1 MITIRVS
8 SHNLFINTLRFR
20 QERKER
26 YERVCILCETGDI
39 EDEFHFICKCC
50 FYSDIQVK
58 FIVKFIDN
66 LYHPSKYAKIRRTTL
81 STTQKTMDKTASY
94 IKLSTQRR
102 ISNM

>member
-1 MITIRVS
+1 MNES
-8 SHNLFINTLRFR
+8 G
-20 QERKER
+20 KKG
-26 YERVCILCETGDI
+26 VCILCETGDI

-58 FIVKFIDN
+58 FIDKN
-66 LYHPSKYAKIRRTTL
+66 HPSKYAKIRRTTL